1 MAPSM
6 LKAALAVLPSLAL
19 AAPYGSSNS
28 EDQAC
33 APSVDLSNGTYH
45 GVSNEHYNQEFFLGI
60 PYAQPPTGSL
70 RFAPPQPIDESWDE
84 PRDATKYGNICYGYG
99 ADTAALSNPISED
112 CLTLNIVRPAGTQPG
127 DNLPVSIWVHG
138 GVSQPPDHTT
148 LRFNVVD
155 NCISTALRLGR
166 YCWLMVSSSLSS
178 RYNSDIAADIPVCM
192 SSATMLIPSVI
203 CIKVVAYR

>member
-19 AAPYGSSNS
+19 AAPSSRYGSSNS
-28 EDQAC
+28 DDLAC

-45 GVSNEHYNQEFFLGI
+45 GVSNEHSHQEFFLGI

-127 DNLPVSIWVHG
+127 DDLPVAIWVHG
-138 GVSQPPDHTT
+138 GVSQHPCPLILTSQSVDHTLT
-148 LRFNVVD
+148 FNVVD
-155 NCISTALRLGR
+155 KCISMAMRSGG
-166 YCWLMVSSSLSS
+166 
-178 RYNSDIAADIPVCM
+178 IAG
-192 SSATMLIPSVI
+192 
-203 CIKVVAYR
+203 